1 MAAAS
6 TIIAAAAVA
15 VAAGSAYSAHQQQA
29 DAADDQKEAARVS
42 QNEQAAAAEQARRQQ
57 IRKER
62 VQRASIIQASQNT
75 GVSQSSGELGSLSVL
90 GTSQGISSSN
100 IDRSQASAAAIGELN
115 QSAANNMRAA
125 QTTQQ
130 IGSVAGSIFGAA
142 APYAAKNIFGT
153 GKDPADV
160 GKTNPSDTIFK

>member
-1 MAAAS
+1 MAAVS
-6 TIIAAAAVA
+6 SVIAAAAVA

-42 QNEQAAAAEQARRQQ
+42 QNEQAAAAEQSRRQQ

-100 IDRSQASAAAIGELN
+100 IDRSQASALAIGELN

-142 APYAAKNIFGT
+142 APYAAKSFTGT
-153 GKDPADV
+153 QQNPADV
-160 GKTNPSDTIFK
+160 GKTNTSKGIFD